1 MDMKSR
7 RNYLIFAIVALFIT
21 PVVLWVNHS
30 NRYPRKIIKPFPDMT
45 IVLEKEDGRWH
56 VISHEYPNFMDR
68 RAKKYVEAFPVNDQV
83 PSSYIWRTNEYA
95 NNFLFDE
102 AIASQTKMISLMENA
117 SNKDQFKSYLPV
129 AKKHLVELKF
139 LKKSSVKTIQH

>member
-30 NRYPRKIIKPFPDMT
+30 NRYPKKTIHPFPDMT

-56 VISHEYPNFMDR
+56 VISHEYPNFMDK
-68 RAKKYVEAFPVNDQV
+68 RAKKYIEAFPVDDQV
-83 PSSYIWRTNEYA
+83 PSTYSWRVSQYMHNSMP
-95 NNFLFDE
+95 DE
-102 AIASQTKMISLMENA
+102 AIATQIKMIDLIEKA
-117 SNKDQFKSYLPV
+117 PIKEVFKEDLV
-129 AKKHLVELKF
+129 AAKKHLEELKV
-139 LKKSSVKTIQH
+139 LRKSAAKTSQP